1 MTDPIDQDFR
11 PAQSALRI
19 VEIFGP
25 TLQGEGASVGLA
37 AHFLRLAGCNLSCVW
52 CDTAFSW
59 DPAQED
65 PERPPT
71 TMTTGEIL
79 ERLEPRVFNPE
90 GPVPAVRRLV
100 ITGGEPL
107 LQASALTDLCEEL
120 REFGWFIEIETSGS
134 VLPGPLT
141 ELIDQYNVSPKLQH
155 SGVAERARLRHSV
168 LNEFAAMASV
178 VFKFV
183 VQKPEDLDEI
193 DELLK
198 TLSRPVHPARVFVMP
213 EGMTADI
220 ILEGSRLLVDK
231 VVARGWGLTPRWH
244 TLLWNDERGR

>member
-1 MTDPIDQDFR
+1 MTDPLAQDVWS
-11 PAQSALRI
+11 AQPALRI

-25 TLQGEGASVGLA
+25 TLQGEGASVGQA
-37 AHFLRLAGCNLSCVW
+37 ANFLRLAGCNLSCVW

-65 PERPPT
+65 PERLPT

-79 ERLEPRVFNPE
+79 GRLEPRVDNPA
-90 GPVPAVRRLV
+90 GPAPAVQRLV

-107 LQASALTDLCEEL
+107 LQARALTSLCEQL

-134 VLPGPLT
+134 VSPGPLT
-141 ELIDQYNVSPKLQH
+141 ELVDQYNVSPKLKH
-155 SGVAERARLRHSV
+155 SGVAERARLRYSV
-168 LNEFAAMASV
+168 LNEFAAMMSV

-183 VQKPEDLDEI
+183 VQQPEDLNEI

-198 TLSRPVHPARVFVMP
+198 TLSWPVHPARVFVMS
-213 EGMTADI
+213 EGRTPDM
-220 ILEGSRLLVDK
+220 ILKGSRLLVDQ